1 VELLLDLIRT
11 VTDPRALIAAFGT
24 FAYVGLFA
32 VIFAET
38 GLFVG
43 FFLPG
48 DSLLF
53 AAGVLASLG
62 EQGLQLPFVVV
73 ICVVAAILGNLV
85 GFTFGRRVGRPLF
98 DRPDSRFF
106 KRKHLLATE
115 AFYEKHGGK
124 TIVLARFLPFVRTFA
139 PIVAGIGEM
148 NYRRFVLYT
157 VAGGLLWGVS
167 LPVAGYLLGEAL
179 GDNIDRFLLPVI
191 LGIIAVSLM
200 PAVVQLLRANRHR
213 LSGRPGRG

>member
-1 VELLLDLIRT
+1 MELLSQLIRI

-73 ICVVAAILGNLV
+73 VCVLAAILGYLV

-148 NYRRFVLYT
+148 NYRRFILYT
-157 VAGGLLWGVS
+157 VAGGLLWGVT
-167 LPVAGYLLGEAL
+167 LPVAGYLFGKAIP
-179 GDNIDRFLLPVI
+179 DIDRYLLPVI

-213 LSGRPGRG
+213 FSGRPGRG